1 MEERTVLDTAQL
13 APSRQRGT
21 QMKVDTRDLISVTDA
36 NNKGISGLVADAERG
51 QSRIIV
57 RNSKPVAAVVSVG
70 EYDRLAELEENL
82 VLMVAAFARMATDTG
97 DWIEL
102 DDLAAELGVDLD
114 EPDEDEDEDE
124 D

>member
-1 MEERTVLDTAQL
+1 
-13 APSRQRGT
+13 
-21 QMKVDTRDLISVTDA
+21 MKVDTRDLISVTDA